1 MDPFITMKYNGT
13 SYQTRVIEEG
23 GKEPEW
29 NETFE
34 LPIYSQAKSLLIQC
48 MDDDYF
54 VNDNVGQSSINIDE
68 WCVE

>member
-1 MDPFITMKYNGT
+1 
-13 SYQTRVIEEG
+13 
-23 GKEPEW
+23 
-29 NETFE
+29 
-34 LPIYSQAKSLLIQC
+34 